1 MVNDREIEI
10 EANVWETTL
19 KPYQLLL
26 FTMDAGID
34 INNFN
39 LVIPTEIIQLLET
52 QSTECLTLLERTQ
65 AMGYFIPGMEKFA
78 GKNDDGL

>member
-1 MVNDREIEI
+1 
-10 EANVWETTL
+10 
-19 KPYQLLL
+19 
-26 FTMDAGID
+26 MDAGID

-65 AMGYFIPGMEKFA
+65 AMGYFIPGMEKLREKIQWLMNT
-78 GKNDDGL
+78 KNLLGCNGH